1 MDIIRE
7 KWSLILSTLRDDFSI
22 ADLAF
27 NTWIKPLEPSNVNN
41 NILTL
46 VYNNTETD
54 GALAIPL
61 LKRKYSMPIKTTI
74 AELIGKEYD
83 IDFTLPNTLNNYNN
97 ETIKEVSSNVINTD
111 YANTGLNPKL
121 TFDNFVVGGSNK
133 FAQTASFAV
142 ADSPGESYNPL
153 FIYGGP
159 GLGKTHLLHA
169 IGNYITKENKNL
181 RVIYVPADSFLNEVM
196 ESLRDPKDSTTKMQK
211 IREKYRSVDVLM
223 VDDIQVIIGKEATQ
237 NEFFNTFNALYT
249 IGKQI
254 IITSDKPPKEMEN
267 LDERFKTRF
276 TMGIM
281 ADIGHPDYETR
292 KAIILNKTEEINF
305 KLSDDVIDYIADNIK
320 TSIRE
325 IEGAIKTLNA
335 SYVFEHKEI
344 TLEFARLKLA
354 DFISPKNREIT
365 PQLVIEE
372 VAKHFSLSVDQ
383 MASKNRSNAVA
394 RPRQI
399 AMYLCKE
406 MTDTSLEA
414 VGALLGG
421 RDHSTIIHGSKKI
434 GEEYMSDEQVK
445 NTIDI
450 IKKKIEKN

>member
-1 MDIIRE
+1 MELIRS
-7 KWSLILSTLRDDFSI
+7 KWSEILSTLREDFSI

-27 NTWIKPLEPSNVNN
+27 NTWIKPLEPFSVDNN
-41 NILTL
+41 ELKL
-46 VYNNTETD
+46 VYNNTDTD
-54 GALAIPL
+54 GALALPL
-61 LKRKYSMPIKTTI
+61 LERKYSMPIKTTI
-74 AELIGKEYD
+74 AELIGREYE
-83 IDFTLPNTLNNYNN
+83 IKFILPKKDDNYIEEKNQ
-97 ETIKEVSSNVINTD
+97 IQSFDKTD
-111 YANTGLNPKL
+111 YESTGLNPRL

-169 IGNYITKENKNL
+169 IGNYIVSQNKTAK
-181 RVIYVPADSFLNEVM
+181 VIYVPAESFLNEVM
-196 ESLRDPKDSTTKMQK
+196 ENMRDSKDSSTKMKK
-211 IREKYRSVDVLM
+211 IRDKYRTVDILM

-237 NEFFNTFNALYT
+237 NEFFNTFNVLYQL
-249 IGKQI
+249 GKQI
-254 IITSDKPPKEMEN
+254 VITSDRPPKEMEN

-292 KAIILNKTEEINF
+292 KAIILNKTEEMNF
-305 KLSDDVIDYIADNIK
+305 KISDEVTDYIAENIK

-325 IEGAIKTLNA
+325 IEGAIKTLHA
-335 SYVFEHKEI
+335 SYLFEHEDI
-344 TLEFARLKLA
+344 TLDFAKIKLA
-354 DFISPKNREIT
+354 DFIFPNNKREIT
-365 PQLVIEE
+365 PQLVIEV
-372 VAKHFSLSVDQ
+372 VAEHFGLSVDQ
-383 MASKNRSNAVA
+383 MASKNRSSSVA

-414 VGALLGG
+414 VGVLLGG

-434 GEEYMSDEQVK
+434 GEEYTSDGQVR

-450 IKKKIEKN
+450 IKKKIVNN